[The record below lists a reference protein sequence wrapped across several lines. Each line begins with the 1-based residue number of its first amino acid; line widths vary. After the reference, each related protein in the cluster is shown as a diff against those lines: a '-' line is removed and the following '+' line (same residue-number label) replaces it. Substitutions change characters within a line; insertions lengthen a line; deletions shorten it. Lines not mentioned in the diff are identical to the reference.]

1 MKPEQVIR
9 VGSVQA
15 SIFNNQRETEDGQVR
30 GGYSVNLHRRY
41 QDKQNKWQSTSAFR
55 LSELPQAELALRLA
69 TAYVAER
76 EAIQSSDKEVPETN
90 GSEEFPPQTA

>member
-9 VGSVQA
+9 VGNVQA
-15 SIFNNQRETEDGQVR
+15 SIFNNQRESEDGLLR

-41 QDKQNKWQSTSAFR
+41 QDKQGAWQSTSSFR

-76 EAIQSSDKEVPETN
+76 EAIGERCPEPAAAGN
-90 GSEEFPPQTA
+90 GLQ

>member
-15 SIFNNQRETEDGQVR
+15 SIFKNQRETDEGQVR
-30 GGYSVNLHRRY
+30 EGYSVNLHRRY
-41 QDKQNKWQSTSAFR
+41 QDKEGQWQSTSAFR
-55 LSELPQAELALRLA
+55 LSELPQAELAIRLA

-76 EAIQSSDKEVPETN
+76 EAVSS
-90 GSEEFPPQTA
+90 Q